1 MNENFNSANQTENT
15 HHSDAIES
23 SDALDDSA
31 ANSYG
36 RLENDWLEAVNIHD
50 LPKEYNDEDGS
61 EDSGEFIPN
70 EDESDDDDDSAM
82 DPVDESFEELS
93 MKKLNYQLAIT
104 DVMDQYSIGKTIFS
118 QVELDDIRTKEQILI
133 ERGDKGYY
141 RNKKVHGNAY

>member
-1 MNENFNSANQTENT
+1 MFGDHNFCDKEWCWAKGIGEKLHDAITKTVNKNFNSANQTDNT

-36 RLENDWLEAVNIHD
+36 RLENDWLEALNIDD
-50 LPKEYNDEDGS
+50 LPNEYNDEDGS

-93 MKKLNYQLAIT
+93 MKELNYQLAIT
-104 DVMDQYSIGKTIFS
+104 DVMDQYSIEKLSFRKS
-118 QVELDDIRTKEQILI
+118 
-133 ERGDKGYY
+133 
-141 RNKKVHGNAY
+141 N